1 MNMPLPGNA
10 VDAATLALNHAPLPE
25 ELVVDG
31 APTTG
36 HRDLTA
42 LSDATIGV
50 WEHTPGVSRDVEADE
65 VFVVLIGDATVAFDD
80 GSPSIDLR
88 PGSLVRLY
96 AGQRTTWTVR
106 ETLRKSLHRLG
117 NMPRIAVT

>member
-1 MNMPLPGNA
+1 MNTC
-10 VDAATLALNHAPLPE
+10 VDAAAVALDHAPLPD

-36 HRDLTA
+36 HREVMSLA
-42 LSDATIGV
+42 GLEVGV

-65 VFVVLIGDATVAFDD
+65 AFVVLSGDASIAFDD
-80 GSPSIDLR
+80 GSPTIDLR
-88 PGSLVRLY
+88 PGSLVRLH

-106 ETLRKSLHRLG
+106 ETLRKVFV
-117 NMPRIAVT
+117 A